1 MATAGSITI
10 EILARTKG
18 ATETYQIGTLD
29 VPISV
34 TLKNG
39 KLNAAL
45 ATPLSEAFAE
55 AFAGMSA
62 QLDGH
67 RTVGIIKKNKE
78 N

>member
-1 MATAGSITI
+1 MATAGSVTI

-18 ATETYQIGTLD
+18 ATETYQVGTLD
-29 VPISV
+29 VPVAV
-34 TLKNG
+34 TWKDG
-39 KLNAAL
+39 RLNAAL

-55 AFAGMSA
+55 AFADLAA

-67 RTVGIIKKNKE
+67 RTVGFIEKNKE

>member
-1 MATAGSITI
+1 MATAGSVTI

-29 VPISV
+29 VPVAV
-34 TLKNG
+34 TWKDG
-39 KLNAAL
+39 RLNAAL

-55 AFAGMSA
+55 AFADLAA

-67 RTVGIIKKNKE
+67 RTVGFIEKNKE
-78 N
+78 S

>member
-1 MATAGSITI
+1 MATAGNLTI

-34 TLKNG
+34 TFKNG

-62 QLDGH
+62 QLDGR
-67 RTVGIIKKNKE
+67 RTIGAFKKNEE